1 MATDKQLQ
9 ATFDEFH
16 RASAILKMRLA
27 NSPHSEQTEVQ
38 RRKVQAL
45 REKLLDQ
52 VYRQLGFDV
61 NQPSQN
67 EDAVLIAVRLSAMSR
82 EKLSLVRRG
91 RGLVAALIAKLYIV
105 CSLSRTFL
113 QERSQA

>member
-52 VYRQLGFDV
+52 VYRQLGFDMKTTE
-61 NQPSQN
+61 P
-67 EDAVLIAVRLSAMSR
+67 
-82 EKLSLVRRG
+82 KRR
-91 RGLVAALIAKLYIV
+91 RSIK
-105 CSLSRTFL
+105 SLSG
-113 QERSQA
+113 

>member
-67 EDAVLIAVRLSAMSR
+67 EDAVLNRCPAERYVARETQPCKAGPRSR
-82 EKLSLVRRG
+82 GCAHREALYSLLAISNISSG
-91 RGLVAALIAKLYIV
+91 A
-105 CSLSRTFL
+105 
-113 QERSQA
+113 

>member
-1 MATDKQLQ
+1 MATDEQLQ

-52 VYRQLGFDV
+52 VCSQLGFDMKSTE
-61 NQPSQN
+61 PKRRRS
-67 EDAVLIAVRLSAMSR
+67 IKSRSA
-82 EKLSLVRRG
+82 
-91 RGLVAALIAKLYIV
+91 
-105 CSLSRTFL
+105 
-113 QERSQA
+113 